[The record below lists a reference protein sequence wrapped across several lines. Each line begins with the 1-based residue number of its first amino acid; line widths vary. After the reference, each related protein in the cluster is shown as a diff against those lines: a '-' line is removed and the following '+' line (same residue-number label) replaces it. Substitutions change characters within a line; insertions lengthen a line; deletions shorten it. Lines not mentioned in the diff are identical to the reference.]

1 MIEKFR
7 KNISPPLLACVLA
20 AVIVGY
26 LLFVSPINGYADNGD
41 FARVIYING
50 IYPLDTK
57 NYQYTTYLTQHYG
70 LFKYYNEH
78 IAMLFSSQGI
88 FVKTAVLLNK
98 LFYSKTVFDI
108 RFMGLVYYVFY
119 LGAIYLLTLAVTNSN
134 KRKNVDYVIAL
145 IVVFMFADSSLT
157 LYFNSFF
164 AEPVM
169 IIAMMYITASLL
181 LLMKKH
187 FARSWYMLAV
197 YFLASLA
204 LVTVKQQNAPLALSL
219 VVVTIGIYFVYRNK
233 LSRLLIPISCLILLG
248 SGIATYVMITDQFS
262 NINSYQSMTRGV
274 MLKEQDPGNS
284 LEKGG
289 ISRQYGLL
297 KGDIYTQTYAATS
310 IKSKNIT
317 KDFIPKYNFAW
328 ILKYYLT
335 HEQQFNEMLDVAA
348 RDGYLVQIKA
358 VGDFTKK
365 SGAKPHQQVQY
376 FTLYGAMMKA
386 FFPKKFAFYM
396 TLCVVLVALYIV
408 IFVISVKSNEMESA
422 IKVFMVI
429 GYTTMVIGTFITAV
443 VGDGDA
449 DLAKHL
455 LMVPL
460 SLNLIF
466 LQIIFGILRGRV
478 NIEKIFIINLFV
490 NPQYLEYTYSST
502 GG

>member
-7 KNISPPLLACVLA
+7 KNISLPLLACVLA
-20 AVIVGY
+20 AMIVGY

-134 KRKNVDYVIAL
+134 RRKNVDYVIAL

-187 FARSWYMLAV
+187 FVRSWHILAV

-204 LVTVKQQNAPLALSL
+204 LVTVKQQNAPIALSL

-365 SGAKPHQQVQY
+365 SGAKPYQQVQY

-386 FFPKKFAFYM
+386 FFPKNFAFYM

-466 LQIIFGILRGRV
+466 LQIISDVLHHNFWHPSREG
-478 NIEKIFIINLFV
+478 
-490 NPQYLEYTYSST
+490 EY
-502 GG
+502 

>member
-50 IYPLDTK
+50 IYPLDIK
-57 NYQYTTYLTQHYG
+57 NYHYTTYLTQHYG

-78 IAMLFSSQGI
+78 TAMLFSSQGI
-88 FVKTAVLLNK
+88 FVKLAILLNK
-98 LFYSKTVFDI
+98 LFYSKTIFDI

-119 LGAIYLLTLAVTNSN
+119 LGAIYLLTLALTNSK
-134 KRKNVDYVIAL
+134 KRENVDYVIAL
-145 IVVFMFADSSLT
+145 IIVFVFSDSSLT

-164 AEPVM
+164 AEPIM
-169 IIAMMYITASLL
+169 IISMMYITSSLL
-181 LLMKKH
+181 LLMKRYFTH
-187 FARSWYMLAV
+187 DWCMLAV
-197 YFLASLA
+197 YFLASVA
-204 LVTVKQQNAPLALSL
+204 LITVKQQNAPLALSL

-233 LSRLLIPISCLILLG
+233 LYRLLIPISCLILLG

-297 KGDIYTQTYAATS
+297 KGDIYTQTYTATS

-466 LQIIFGILRGRV
+466 LQITSDVLHHNFWHPSREG
-478 NIEKIFIINLFV
+478 
-490 NPQYLEYTYSST
+490 EY
-502 GG
+502 

>member
-7 KNISPPLLACVLA
+7 KNIYPPLLACVLA

-50 IYPLDTK
+50 IYPLDIK
-57 NYQYTTYLTQHYG
+57 NYHYTTYLTQHYG

-78 IAMLFSSQGI
+78 TAMLFSSQGI
-88 FVKTAVLLNK
+88 FVKLAILLNK
-98 LFYSKTVFDI
+98 LFYSKTIFDI

-119 LGAIYLLTLAVTNSN
+119 LGAIYLLTLALTNSK
-134 KRKNVDYVIAL
+134 KRENVDYVIAL
-145 IVVFMFADSSLT
+145 IIVFVFSDSSLT

-164 AEPVM
+164 AEPIM
-169 IIAMMYITASLL
+169 IISMMYITSSLL
-181 LLMKKH
+181 LLMKRYFTH
-187 FARSWYMLAV
+187 DWCMLAV
-197 YFLASLA
+197 YFLASVA
-204 LVTVKQQNAPLALSL
+204 LITVKQQNAPLALSL

-233 LSRLLIPISCLILLG
+233 LYRLLIPISCLILLG

-408 IFVISVKSNEMESA
+408 IFIISVKSNEMESA

-466 LQIIFGILRGRV
+466 LQIISDVLHHNFWHPSREG
-478 NIEKIFIINLFV
+478 
-490 NPQYLEYTYSST
+490 EY
-502 GG
+502 

>member
-187 FARSWYMLAV
+187 FARSLYMLAV

-365 SGAKPHQQVQY
+365 SGAKPHQQV
-376 FTLYGAMMKA
+376 F
-386 FFPKKFAFYM
+386 
-396 TLCVVLVALYIV
+396 
-408 IFVISVKSNEMESA
+408 
-422 IKVFMVI
+422 
-429 GYTTMVIGTFITAV
+429 
-443 VGDGDA
+443 
-449 DLAKHL
+449 
-455 LMVPL
+455 L
-460 SLNLIF
+460 S
-466 LQIIFGILRGRV
+466 
-478 NIEKIFIINLFV
+478 
-490 NPQYLEYTYSST
+490 
-502 GG
+502 

>member
-134 KRKNVDYVIAL
+134 RRKNVDYVIAL
-145 IVVFMFADSSLT
+145 IVVLMFADSSLT

-197 YFLASLA
+197 YFLSSLA

-335 HEQQFNEMLDVAA
+335 HKQQFNEMLDVAA

-376 FTLYGAMMKA
+376 FTLY
-386 FFPKKFAFYM
+386 
-396 TLCVVLVALYIV
+396 
-408 IFVISVKSNEMESA
+408 
-422 IKVFMVI
+422 
-429 GYTTMVIGTFITAV
+429 
-443 VGDGDA
+443 
-449 DLAKHL
+449 
-455 LMVPL
+455 
-460 SLNLIF
+460 
-466 LQIIFGILRGRV
+466 
-478 NIEKIFIINLFV
+478 
-490 NPQYLEYTYSST
+490 
-502 GG
+502 

>member
-119 LGAIYLLTLAVTNSN
+119 LGAIYLLTLTVTNSN
-134 KRKNVDYVIAL
+134 RRKNVDYVIAL

-187 FARSWYMLAV
+187 FARSWYILAV
-197 YFLASLA
+197 YFLSSLA

-348 RDGYLVQIKA
+348 RDGYVVLIIV
-358 VGDFTKK
+358 VGECTIK
-365 SGAKPHQQVQY
+365 SGAYPHQLVQY
-376 FTLYGAMMKA
+376 FTLYGAMM
-386 FFPKKFAFYM
+386 
-396 TLCVVLVALYIV
+396 
-408 IFVISVKSNEMESA
+408 
-422 IKVFMVI
+422 
-429 GYTTMVIGTFITAV
+429 
-443 VGDGDA
+443 
-449 DLAKHL
+449 
-455 LMVPL
+455 
-460 SLNLIF
+460 
-466 LQIIFGILRGRV
+466 
-478 NIEKIFIINLFV
+478 
-490 NPQYLEYTYSST
+490 
-502 GG
+502 

>member
-197 YFLASLA
+197 YFLAS
-204 LVTVKQQNAPLALSL
+204 LALSL

-466 LQIIFGILRGRV
+466 LQIISDVLHHNFWHPSREG
-478 NIEKIFIINLFV
+478 
-490 NPQYLEYTYSST
+490 EY
-502 GG
+502 

>member
-50 IYPLDTK
+50 IYPLDIK
-57 NYQYTTYLTQHYG
+57 NYHYTTYLTQHYG

-78 IAMLFSSQGI
+78 TAMLFSSQGI
-88 FVKTAVLLNK
+88 FVKLAILLNK
-98 LFYSKTVFDI
+98 LFYSKTIFDI
-108 RFMGLVYYVFY
+108 RFMGLIYYVFY
-119 LGAIYLLTLAVTNSN
+119 LGAIYLLTLALTNSK
-134 KRKNVDYVIAL
+134 KRENVDYVIAL
-145 IVVFMFADSSLT
+145 IIVFVFSDSSLT

-164 AEPVM
+164 AEPIM
-169 IIAMMYITASLL
+169 IISMMYITSSLL
-181 LLMKKH
+181 LLMKRYFTH
-187 FARSWYMLAV
+187 DWCMLAV
-197 YFLASLA
+197 YFLASVVLI
-204 LVTVKQQNAPLALSL
+204 TVKQQNAPLALSL

-233 LSRLLIPISCLILLG
+233 LSKILIPISCLILLG

-466 LQIIFGILRGRV
+466 LQIISDVLHHNFWHPLREG
-478 NIEKIFIINLFV
+478 
-490 NPQYLEYTYSST
+490 EY
-502 GG
+502 

>member
-204 LVTVKQQNAPLALSL
+204 LSL

-365 SGAKPHQQVQY
+365 SDAKPHQQVQY

-460 SLNLIF
+460 LLNLIF
-466 LQIIFGILRGRV
+466 LQIISDVLHHNFWHPSREG
-478 NIEKIFIINLFV
+478 
-490 NPQYLEYTYSST
+490 EY
-502 GG
+502 

>member
-233 LSRLLIPISCLILLG
+233 LYRLLIPISCLILLG

-408 IFVISVKSNEMESA
+408 IFIISVKSNEMESA

-455 LMVPL
+455 LTVPL

-466 LQIIFGILRGRV
+466 LQIISDVLHHNFWHPSREG
-478 NIEKIFIINLFV
+478 
-490 NPQYLEYTYSST
+490 EY
-502 GG
+502 

>member
-134 KRKNVDYVIAL
+134 RRKNVDYVIAL

-187 FARSWYMLAV
+187 FARSWYILAV
-197 YFLASLA
+197 YFLSSLA

-233 LSRLLIPISCLILLG
+233 LSRLLIQISCLILLG

-422 IKVFMVI
+422 IKAFMVI

-460 SLNLIF
+460 SIKLNF
-466 LQIIFGILRGRV
+466 LADNFRCL
-478 NIEKIFIINLFV
+478 
-490 NPQYLEYTYSST
+490 TS
-502 GG
+502 

>member
-348 RDGYLVQIKA
+348 RDGYLVQSVILLKNL
-358 VGDFTKK
+358 
-365 SGAKPHQQVQY
+365 VQSRINKY
-376 FTLYGAMMKA
+376 NTLL
-386 FFPKKFAFYM
+386 YM
-396 TLCVVLVALYIV
+396 
-408 IFVISVKSNEMESA
+408 E
-422 IKVFMVI
+422 
-429 GYTTMVIGTFITAV
+429 
-443 VGDGDA
+443 
-449 DLAKHL
+449 
-455 LMVPL
+455 
-460 SLNLIF
+460 
-466 LQIIFGILRGRV
+466 R
-478 NIEKIFIINLFV
+478 
-490 NPQYLEYTYSST
+490 
-502 GG
+502 

>member
-233 LSRLLIPISCLILLG
+233 LYRLIIPISCLILLG

-335 HEQQFNEMLDVAA
+335 HEQ
-348 RDGYLVQIKA
+348 
-358 VGDFTKK
+358 
-365 SGAKPHQQVQY
+365 
-376 FTLYGAMMKA
+376 
-386 FFPKKFAFYM
+386 
-396 TLCVVLVALYIV
+396 
-408 IFVISVKSNEMESA
+408 
-422 IKVFMVI
+422 
-429 GYTTMVIGTFITAV
+429 
-443 VGDGDA
+443 
-449 DLAKHL
+449 
-455 LMVPL
+455 
-460 SLNLIF
+460 
-466 LQIIFGILRGRV
+466 
-478 NIEKIFIINLFV
+478 
-490 NPQYLEYTYSST
+490 
-502 GG
+502 

>member
-181 LLMKKH
+181 LLMKRYFTH
-187 FARSWYMLAV
+187 DWCMLAV
-197 YFLASLA
+197 YFLASVA
-204 LVTVKQQNAPLALSL
+204 LITVKQQNAPLALSL

-233 LSRLLIPISCLILLG
+233 LSKILIPISCLILLG

-460 SLNLIF
+460 SLNSIF
-466 LQIIFGILRGRV
+466 LQIISDVLHHNFWHPSREG
-478 NIEKIFIINLFV
+478 
-490 NPQYLEYTYSST
+490 EY
-502 GG
+502 

>member
-20 AVIVGY
+20 AVIVGD

-157 LYFNSFF
+157 SFF

-466 LQIIFGILRGRV
+466 LQIISDVLHHNFWHPSREG
-478 NIEKIFIINLFV
+478 
-490 NPQYLEYTYSST
+490 EY
-502 GG
+502 

>member
-50 IYPLDTK
+50 IYPLDIK
-57 NYQYTTYLTQHYG
+57 NYHYTTYLTQHYG

-78 IAMLFSSQGI
+78 TAMLFSSQGI
-88 FVKTAVLLNK
+88 FVKLAILLNK
-98 LFYSKTVFDI
+98 LFYSKTIFDI

-119 LGAIYLLTLAVTNSN
+119 LGAIYLLTLALTNSK
-134 KRKNVDYVIAL
+134 KRENVDYVIAL
-145 IVVFMFADSSLT
+145 IIVFVFSDSSLT

-164 AEPVM
+164 AEPIM
-169 IIAMMYITASLL
+169 IISMMYITSSLL
-181 LLMKKH
+181 LLMKRYFTH
-187 FARSWYMLAV
+187 DWCMLAV
-197 YFLASLA
+197 YFLASVA
-204 LVTVKQQNAPLALSL
+204 LITVKQQNAPLALSL

-233 LSRLLIPISCLILLG
+233 LYRLLIPISCLILLG

-365 SGAKPHQQVQY
+365 SGAKPYQQVQY

-408 IFVISVKSNEMESA
+408 IFVINVKSNEMESA

-466 LQIIFGILRGRV
+466 LQIISDVLHHNFWHPSREG
-478 NIEKIFIINLFV
+478 
-490 NPQYLEYTYSST
+490 EY
-502 GG
+502 

>member
-1 MIEKFR
+1 MIGKFR
-7 KNISPPLLACVLA
+7 KNIYPPLLACVLA

-50 IYPLDTK
+50 IYPLDIK
-57 NYQYTTYLTQHYG
+57 NYHYTTYLTQHYG

-78 IAMLFSSQGI
+78 TAMLFSSQGI
-88 FVKTAVLLNK
+88 FVKLAILLNK
-98 LFYSKTVFDI
+98 LFYSKTIFDI

-119 LGAIYLLTLAVTNSN
+119 LGAIYLLTLALTNSK
-134 KRKNVDYVIAL
+134 KRENVDYVIAL
-145 IVVFMFADSSLT
+145 IIVFVFSDSSLT

-164 AEPVM
+164 AEPIM
-169 IIAMMYITASLL
+169 IISMMYITSSLL
-181 LLMKKH
+181 LLMKRYFTH
-187 FARSWYMLAV
+187 DWCMLAV
-197 YFLASLA
+197 YFLASVA
-204 LVTVKQQNAPLALSL
+204 LITVKQQNAPLALSL

-233 LSRLLIPISCLILLG
+233 LYRLLIPISCLILLG

-466 LQIIFGILRGRV
+466 LQIISDVLHHNFWHPSREG
-478 NIEKIFIINLFV
+478 
-490 NPQYLEYTYSST
+490 EY
-502 GG
+502 

>member
-169 IIAMMYITASLL
+169 IIAMIYITASLL

-187 FARSWYMLAV
+187 FTRSWYMLAV

-455 LMVPL
+455 LVLFKILWILNIGSIGFFTFYVKKIKKNSIITTIL
-460 SLNLIF
+460 S
-466 LQIIFGILRGRV
+466 
-478 NIEKIFIINLFV
+478 
-490 NPQYLEYTYSST
+490 S
-502 GG
+502 

>member
-50 IYPLDTK
+50 IYPLDIK
-57 NYQYTTYLTQHYG
+57 NYHYTTYLTQHYG

-78 IAMLFSSQGI
+78 TAMLFSSQGI
-88 FVKTAVLLNK
+88 FVKLAILLNK
-98 LFYSKTVFDI
+98 LFYSKTIFDI

-119 LGAIYLLTLAVTNSN
+119 LGAIYLLTLALTNSK
-134 KRKNVDYVIAL
+134 KRENVDYVIAL
-145 IVVFMFADSSLT
+145 IIVFVFSDSSLT

-164 AEPVM
+164 AEPIM
-169 IIAMMYITASLL
+169 IISMMYITSPLL
-181 LLMKKH
+181 LLMKRYFTH
-187 FARSWYMLAV
+187 DWCMLAV
-197 YFLASLA
+197 YFLASVA
-204 LVTVKQQNAPLALSL
+204 LITVKQQNAPLALSL

-233 LSRLLIPISCLILLG
+233 LYRLLIPISCLILLG

-455 LMVPL
+455 LIVPL

-466 LQIIFGILRGRV
+466 LQIISDVLHHNFWHPSREG
-478 NIEKIFIINLFV
+478 
-490 NPQYLEYTYSST
+490 EY
-502 GG
+502 

>member
-41 FARVIYING
+41 FAGVIYING

-396 TLCVVLVALYIV
+396 TLCVVLVALY
-408 IFVISVKSNEMESA
+408 
-422 IKVFMVI
+422 MVDCNN
-429 GYTTMVIGTFITAV
+429 Y
-443 VGDGDA
+443 
-449 DLAKHL
+449 
-455 LMVPL
+455 
-460 SLNLIF
+460 
-466 LQIIFGILRGRV
+466 
-478 NIEKIFIINLFV
+478 
-490 NPQYLEYTYSST
+490 
-502 GG
+502 

>member
-7 KNISPPLLACVLA
+7 KNIYPPLLACVLA

-50 IYPLDTK
+50 IYPLDIK
-57 NYQYTTYLTQHYG
+57 NYHYTTYLTQHYG

-78 IAMLFSSQGI
+78 TAMLFSSQGI
-88 FVKTAVLLNK
+88 FVKLAILLNK
-98 LFYSKTVFDI
+98 LFYSKTIFDI

-119 LGAIYLLTLAVTNSN
+119 LGAIYLLTLALTNSK
-134 KRKNVDYVIAL
+134 KRENVDYVIVL
-145 IVVFMFADSSLT
+145 IIVFVFSDSSLT

-164 AEPVM
+164 AEPIM
-169 IIAMMYITASLL
+169 IISMMYITSSLL
-181 LLMKKH
+181 LLMKRYFTH
-187 FARSWYMLAV
+187 DWCMLAV
-197 YFLASLA
+197 YFLASVA
-204 LVTVKQQNAPLALSL
+204 LITVKQQNAPLALSL

-233 LSRLLIPISCLILLG
+233 LYRLLIPISCLILLG

-274 MLKEQDPGNS
+274 MLKEQDPGNY

-408 IFVISVKSNEMESA
+408 IFVINVKSNEMESA

-466 LQIIFGILRGRV
+466 LQIISDVLHHNFWHPLREG
-478 NIEKIFIINLFV
+478 
-490 NPQYLEYTYSST
+490 EY
-502 GG
+502 

>member
-41 FARVIYING
+41 FARVIYVNG

-134 KRKNVDYVIAL
+134 RRKNVDYVIAL

-187 FARSWYMLAV
+187 FARSWYILAV
-197 YFLASLA
+197 YFLSSLA

-248 SGIATYVMITDQFS
+248 SWIATYVMITDQFS

-348 RDGYLVQIKA
+348 RDGYLVQTKA

-460 SLNLIF
+460 SIKLNF
-466 LQIIFGILRGRV
+466 LADNFRCL
-478 NIEKIFIINLFV
+478 
-490 NPQYLEYTYSST
+490 TS
-502 GG
+502 

>member
-134 KRKNVDYVIAL
+134 RRKNVDYVIAL
-145 IVVFMFADSSLT
+145 IVVLMFADSSLT

-219 VVVTIGIYFVYRNK
+219 VVVTIGIYFVCRNK

-248 SGIATYVMITDQFS
+248 LGIATYVMITDQFS
-262 NINSYQSMTRGV
+262 NINSYQINDSRGNVKRTR
-274 MLKEQDPGNS
+274 
-284 LEKGG
+284 
-289 ISRQYGLL
+289 
-297 KGDIYTQTYAATS
+297 
-310 IKSKNIT
+310 
-317 KDFIPKYNFAW
+317 
-328 ILKYYLT
+328 
-335 HEQQFNEMLDVAA
+335 
-348 RDGYLVQIKA
+348 
-358 VGDFTKK
+358 
-365 SGAKPHQQVQY
+365 SG
-376 FTLYGAMMKA
+376 
-386 FFPKKFAFYM
+386 
-396 TLCVVLVALYIV
+396 
-408 IFVISVKSNEMESA
+408 
-422 IKVFMVI
+422 
-429 GYTTMVIGTFITAV
+429 
-443 VGDGDA
+443 
-449 DLAKHL
+449 
-455 LMVPL
+455 
-460 SLNLIF
+460 
-466 LQIIFGILRGRV
+466 
-478 NIEKIFIINLFV
+478 
-490 NPQYLEYTYSST
+490 
-502 GG
+502 

>member
-50 IYPLDTK
+50 IYPLDIK
-57 NYQYTTYLTQHYG
+57 NYHYTTYLTQHYG

-78 IAMLFSSQGI
+78 TAMLFSSQGI

-187 FARSWYMLAV
+187 FVCSWYMLAV

-233 LSRLLIPISCLILLG
+233 LYRLLIPISCLILLG

-297 KGDIYTQTYAATS
+297 KGDIYTQTYTATS

-408 IFVISVKSNEMESA
+408 IFVTSVKSNEMESA

-466 LQIIFGILRGRV
+466 LQIISDVLHHNFWHPSREG
-478 NIEKIFIINLFV
+478 
-490 NPQYLEYTYSST
+490 EY
-502 GG
+502 

>member
-134 KRKNVDYVIAL
+134 RRKNVDYVIAL

-187 FARSWYMLAV
+187 FARSWYILAV
-197 YFLASLA
+197 YFLSSLA

-335 HEQQFNEMLDVAA
+335 HEHNL
-348 RDGYLVQIKA
+348 
-358 VGDFTKK
+358 
-365 SGAKPHQQVQY
+365 
-376 FTLYGAMMKA
+376 MK
-386 FFPKKFAFYM
+386 
-396 TLCVVLVALYIV
+396 C
-408 IFVISVKSNEMESA
+408 
-422 IKVFMVI
+422 
-429 GYTTMVIGTFITAV
+429 
-443 VGDGDA
+443 
-449 DLAKHL
+449 
-455 LMVPL
+455 
-460 SLNLIF
+460 
-466 LQIIFGILRGRV
+466 
-478 NIEKIFIINLFV
+478 
-490 NPQYLEYTYSST
+490 
-502 GG
+502 

>member
-1 MIEKFR
+1 
-7 KNISPPLLACVLA
+7 
-20 AVIVGY
+20 
-26 LLFVSPINGYADNGD
+26 
-41 FARVIYING
+41 
-50 IYPLDTK
+50 
-57 NYQYTTYLTQHYG
+57 
-70 LFKYYNEH
+70 
-78 IAMLFSSQGI
+78 
-88 FVKTAVLLNK
+88 
-98 LFYSKTVFDI
+98 
-108 RFMGLVYYVFY
+108 MGLVYYVFY

-233 LSRLLIPISCLILLG
+233 LYRLLIPISCLILLG

-408 IFVISVKSNEMESA
+408 IFIISVKSNEMESA

-466 LQIIFGILRGRV
+466 LQIISDVLHHNFWHPSREG
-478 NIEKIFIINLFV
+478 
-490 NPQYLEYTYSST
+490 EY
-502 GG
+502 